1 MVLVRPHETL
11 ASMTV
16 RDLSNGGNAHA
27 THHTHWHVTHNTD
40 WHVNDNRR
48 SGLQGEIYN
57 FLMRPRDIK
66 NYVDAY
72 Q

>member
-16 RDLSNGGNAHA
+16 WDLYNG
-27 THHTHWHVTHNTD
+27 VTAYASHNTD

-57 FLMRPRDIK
+57 FLMRPLDIK
-66 NYVDAY
+66 HYVDAY